1 MVNMNKLL
9 ADIQKYQKYK
19 KKLKLKDTGCFVGSL
34 DDLILKFNEMIA
46 VCEQQGINIEQDFI
60 SDSDLVKLLN
70 EQLVMFFEQKSK
82 ENRTVSFLKSVGKSF
97 IRKLSKSIERMR
109 NWFNHLSSLNQ
120 DRLVSCAAIFVP
132 IILFLYMSSEE
143 KKNKRFDILCY
154 NGLLFTWIVIVLS
167 HIVFLNYLTVL
178 YNFNSTLP
186 GNFLLDFIV
195 VSPFIALVGADFI
208 LLLLFPLFFQS
219 GIFDHIKNIKK
230 KCFTSFLLFKRL
242 PLKSKLKY
250 FFNLF
255 GMISSQNE
263 LSFFEQYLSVRD
275 INSIEQYVDDKDYCN
290 DVVQTVRPY
299 IMVSHIHSR
308 DEANELL
315 NKVEELK
322 KKQLNDLEEFLT
334 VK

>member
-1 MVNMNKLL
+1 
-9 ADIQKYQKYK
+9 
-19 KKLKLKDTGCFVGSL
+19 
-34 DDLILKFNEMIA
+34 MIT
-46 VCEQQGINIEQDFI
+46 VCEQRGIDLEQDFI
-60 SDSDLVKLLN
+60 FDSDLVKSLN
-70 EQLVMFFEQKSK
+70 EQLVMFFEQQAR
-82 ENRTVSFLKSVGKSF
+82 ENWSVNFLKSVCKSF
-97 IRKLSKSIERMR
+97 IQKLSKLTDRMKS
-109 NWFNHLSSLNQ
+109 WFNHLSNINQ

-143 KKNKRFDILCY
+143 KKNNRFYIFCY

-167 HIVFLNYLTVL
+167 HIVFFNYLSVL
-178 YNFNSTLP
+178 YNFTSSGISLS

-195 VSPFIALVGADFI
+195 ALPVIALAGADFMF
-208 LLLLFPLFFQS
+208 LLLFPLFFQA
-219 GIFDHIKNIKK
+219 GIFDYMKNIKK
-230 KCFTSFLLFKRL
+230 QYLTSFLLFKRL

-250 FFNLF
+250 CFNLF
-255 GMISSQNE
+255 GMISRQNE
-263 LSFFEQYLSVRD
+263 LSFFKQYLSVQD